1 MRLATIRLDGRTAAA
16 RIDDD
21 IATLLDHADVGEL
34 LADPD
39 WRARAA
45 GPGQTRTV
53 APADYATLI
62 PRPEKIICLG
72 LNYRTHIAEMGR
84 DTPRYPT
91 LFAKYSGALI
101 GGHDDIVLPVVSRDV
116 DWEAE
121 LGVVI
126 GRPGRHIRHEDAL
139 AHVAGYTVVND
150 VTVRD
155 YQHRTREFLSGKTFE
170 HTTPVGP
177 VLVTAE
183 EFGDA
188 EPDLEM
194 VCAVDGE
201 VMQRARTSDLLFG
214 VRDIISYVSD
224 IITLRP
230 GDLIAT
236 GTPGGVGAGRS
247 PKVFLTEGQVLT
259 TSIER
264 LGTQRNV
271 CVPEKV

>member
-1 MRLATIRLDGRTAAA
+1 
-16 RIDDD
+16 
-21 IATLLDHADVGEL
+21 
-34 LADPD
+34 
-39 WRARAA
+39 
-45 GPGQTRTV
+45 
-53 APADYATLI
+53 
-62 PRPEKIICLG
+62 
-72 LNYRTHIAEMGR
+72 MGR

-91 LFAKYSGALI
+91 LFAKYPGALI
-101 GGHDDIVLPVVSRDV
+101 GGHDDIVLPVVRSDV

-126 GRPGRHIRHEDAL
+126 GRPGRHIRHADAL
-139 AHVAGYTVVND
+139 THVAGYTVFND

-155 YQHRTREFLSGKTFE
+155 YQHRTREFLSGKTLE
-170 HTTPVGP
+170 NPPRVGR
-177 VLVTAE
+177 VLVAADV
-183 EFGDA
+183 FGDA

-230 GDLIAT
+230 GDIIAT

-259 TSIER
+259 TSIEG